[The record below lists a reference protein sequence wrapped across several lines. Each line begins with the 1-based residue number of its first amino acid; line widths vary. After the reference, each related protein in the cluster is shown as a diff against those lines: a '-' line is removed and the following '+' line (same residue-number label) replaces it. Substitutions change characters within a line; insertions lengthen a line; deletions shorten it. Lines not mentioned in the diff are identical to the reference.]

1 MPRTANP
8 PAASRPHAHA
18 RAPPARPRGARAG
31 PACATAL
38 LSLRLRL
45 TNPVPAN
52 ACAVFTL
59 RHRARLLR
67 AQRPSPPVRSPEL
80 ARPRASRP
88 GWQQARRYRR
98 RESGTSPPLL
108 RSSTRS
114 APTIF
119 RPAGAARPSRLA
131 GHRVRR
137 PRAPPARA
145 ASLFFSLRSGPL
157 SFALFF
163 PLGPAVLRRPPPW
176 RRSQARGPVHP
187 RAARPAR
194 RRRPGPPVSTLGAPV
209 TANCPPPPQYPDC
222 RSDLSPPGPR
232 IFLYKPLERARVRS
246 RTLAHGPPAPPLAL

>member
-1 MPRTANP
+1 MPRISANP

-98 RESGTSPPLL
+98 RESGTSPSLL

-119 RPAGAARPSRLA
+119 RPAGAARPSRPA
-131 GHRVRR
+131 GHRVRH

-145 ASLFFSLRSGPL
+145 ASLFFSLRSAIL
-157 SFALFF
+157 RALL
-163 PLGPAVLRRPPPW
+163 PNGT
-176 RRSQARGPVHP
+176 G
-187 RAARPAR
+187 RAPTTAAMAAR
-194 RRRPGPPVSTLGAPV
+194 RRSAVRASIAAGAASHADREEDV
-209 TANCPPPPQYPDC
+209 NAS
-222 RSDLSPPGPR
+222 RM
-232 IFLYKPLERARVRS
+232 RAALWPTRV
-246 RTLAHGPPAPPLAL
+246 